1 MPAVSVGRR
10 IAAVAKNET
19 TYGTAPSLSQTTDA
33 ILLYTNMN
41 PVATDTRMIDIVPL
55 RESMTKLKS
64 IVGRQLARFTGVTF
78 LQGAA
83 AGTPWRFGPLLR
95 ACGLKETVNAASS
108 VVYDPRSS
116 SFESVAMNFWL
127 DGFKHI
133 VTGAYG
139 TFTMEAAAGEGV
151 QVTWDVTG
159 LYTEPTVDAIPTQTL
174 ETIQPVTFES
184 AAGWI
189 AGQGVIIKSFR
200 FTMGTVVSERPDANS
215 ANALKGL
222 RITDRDPRLDITVEV
237 DTDFRN
243 YFADLNAATTHS
255 VSFQL
260 GTASGNRMVFEAG
273 QAQVLSMPYG
283 ENAGLRTFDL
293 SYKIQHTTNDA
304 EVKLTFN

>member
-1 MPAVSVGRR
+1 MPAVSVGRK

-19 TYGTAPSLSQTTDA
+19 TYGTAPALSQTADA

-41 PVATDTRMIDIVPL
+41 PVVTDTRMIDIVPL
-55 RESMTKLKS
+55 RESLTKLKS
-64 IVGRQLARFTGVTF
+64 IVGRQLVRFNGTTF

-116 SFESVAMNFWL
+116 SFESVAMNLWL
-127 DGFKHI
+127 DGYKHI
-133 VTGAYG
+133 ITGAFG
-139 TFTMEAAAGEGV
+139 TFTMEATAGEGV
-151 QVTWDVTG
+151 QVTWDIMG
-159 LYTEPTVDAIPTQTL
+159 LYTEPTIDAIPTQTL

-200 FTMGTVVSERPDANS
+200 FTAGVVVSERPDANS

-222 RITDRDPRLDITVEV
+222 RITDRDPRLDMTVEV

-273 QAQVLSMPYG
+273 QAQLLNMPYG

-293 SYKIQHTTNDA
+293 AYKIQHTTNDG